1 MIQTVSAYEQC
12 KKKLHLAE
20 VWHKRPISQEV
31 KNTAAVVLKNT
42 INAYEAVSGL
52 AAGGNSGVAQLNP
65 VSSYKNYIIKL
76 ATLGIPALDVY
87 DWVATEP
94 MATANTQILFTKY
107 VRMSNKGNSQQGD
120 ILADPFGIYYRGDH
134 TVPNREDATDPQ
146 YQSAATVD
154 AFINGNTTVG
164 QAFKLRWTPVRKGTL
179 SFSIGEKRYAEIPDP
194 KNDKI
199 IKLTEAA
206 ADPNWDAHY
215 NSADGELEIFIRY
228 STGDILVTTKTASG
242 DNIIVNYEYDN
253 LYLPANDIPTYGGV
267 VEAIPMTAKPHKV
280 RIAFDALT
288 NLIYK
293 NDYGIDIAK
302 DLPKKV
308 VEDFMYSIAT
318 EVSDAIIENAPRSRY
333 TLNWGLNVQNGWIR
347 QHYESF
353 GSVLAAASAAI
364 TKVTK
369 IFAGNRCF
377 IGSALVPVVA
387 SCPGWKEVDTEGKI
401 GTQLIGT
408 IGKMKIYFKPDMN
421 EYEYVVFS
429 KGNGTEFCVGL
440 LGMYMAA
447 LPASIVPTQLLEF
460 ADGLNEQ
467 GFYSL
472 YDFKIINPMLSV
484 KGTVSPAN

>member
-1 MIQTVSAYEQC
+1 MVVSAYEQC
-12 KKKLHLAE
+12 KNKLHLAE
-20 VWHKRPISQEV
+20 MFHKRTIPQET

-42 INAYEAVSGL
+42 INAYEAVAGL
-52 AAGGNSGVAQLNP
+52 AGGNSGVAQANP
-65 VSSYKNYIIKL
+65 ISSYKNYIIKL
-76 ATLGIPALDVY
+76 STLGIPALDVY

-107 VRMSNKGNSQQGD
+107 VRMSNKGLSQQGD
-120 ILADPFGIYYRGDH
+120 VIADPFGIYYRGDH
-134 TVPNREDATDPQ
+134 TSAEREDATDAN

-154 AFINGNTTVG
+154 AFLNGNSTADQT
-164 QAFKLRWTPVRKGTL
+164 FSMRWTPVRPGTV
-179 SFSIGEKRYAEIPDP
+179 KV
-194 KNDKI
+194 
-199 IKLTEAA
+199 TV
-206 ADPNWDAHY
+206 
-215 NSADGELEIFIRY
+215 
-228 STGDILVTTKTASG
+228 GDIEVKDNGQGAISGEGLTGTIDYKTGSLKIKTATASK

-253 LYLPANDIPTYGGV
+253 VYLPANDIPTYGAK
-267 VEAIPMTAKPHKV
+267 VEAIPLTAKPHKV
-280 RIAFDALT
+280 RIAFDALS

-302 DLPKKV
+302 ELPKKA
-308 VEDFMYSIAT
+308 VEDFMYSIAM
-318 EVSDAIIENAPRSRY
+318 EVSDGIVNAAPTSPY
-333 TLNWGLNVQNGWIR
+333 TLNWGLNVQNGWIA
-347 QHYESF
+347 QHYASF
-353 GSVLAAASAAI
+353 GSVLQAAAAAI

-377 IGSALVPVVA
+377 IGSALVPVVMA
-387 SCPGWKEVDTEGKI
+387 VPGFKAVDTEGKI
-401 GTQLIGT
+401 GTQLIGS
-408 IGKMKIYFKPDMN
+408 IGNMKIYYKQNMN
-421 EYEYVVFS
+421 DYQYVVFS
-429 KGNGTEFCVGL
+429 KGSGTEYCVGL

>member
-1 MIQTVSAYEQC
+1 MQVSAYEQC
-12 KKKLHLAE
+12 KNKLHLAE
-20 VWHKRPISQEV
+20 LFHKRTISQEV

-52 AAGGNSGVAQLNP
+52 AGGNSGVAQMNP
-65 VSSYKNYIIKL
+65 ISSYKNYIIKL

-87 DWVATEP
+87 DWVATEA

-107 VRMSNKGNSQQGD
+107 VRMSNKGNSKQGD
-120 ILADPFGIYYRGDH
+120 IVADPFGIYYGIDEDG
-134 TVPNREDATDPQ
+134 NRIDKTDSQ

-154 AFINGNTTVG
+154 AFVNGNVTTA
-164 QAFKLRWTPVRKGTL
+164 QNLKLRWTPVRKGT
-179 SFSIGEKRYAEIPDP
+179 
-194 KNDKI
+194 
-199 IKLTEAA
+199 IKLTIGEVVVEEAKAVA
-206 ADPNWDAHY
+206 ATAVSGFDATFTD
-215 NSADGELEIFIRY
+215 ADEKVTVSVNYR
-228 STGDILVTTKTASG
+228 TGDIQVTTATASA

-253 LYLPANDIPTYGGV
+253 VYLPADDIPTYGAV
-267 VEAIPMTAKPHKV
+267 VEAIPLTAKPHKV
-280 RIAFDALT
+280 RITFDALS

-302 DLPKKV
+302 ELPKKAI
-308 VEDFMYSIAT
+308 EDFMYSIAT
-318 EVSDAIIENAPRSRY
+318 EVSDAIVASAPTSKY
-333 TLNWGLNVQNGWIR
+333 TLNWGLNVQNGWIA
-347 QHYESF
+347 QHYASF
-353 GSVLAAASAAI
+353 GSVLQAASAAI

-377 IGSALVPVVA
+377 IGSALVPVVMA
-387 SCPGWKEVDTEGKI
+387 CPGWKGVDTEGKI

-408 IGKMKIYFKPDMN
+408 LGNMKIYYKQNMN
-421 EYEYVVFS
+421 DYTYVVFS

-460 ADGLNEQ
+460 ADGLSEQ

-472 YDFKIINPMLSV
+472 YDFKIINPALSV